1 MMPRK
6 VSSKVPIV
14 FVTIIVII
22 FVYAIWFP
30 GGAVRREILFSHP
43 KEALFSKVKDLGGGR
58 YKLEPAPDC
67 PDNTC
72 TYYLCTKEQYFKFV
86 KCSANP
92 NPSDLTE

>member
-30 GGAVRREILFSHP
+30 GGAVRRELLFSHP

-58 YKLEPAPDC
+58 YKLEPAPDG
-67 PDNTC
+67 PYNTC
-72 TYYLCTKEQYFKFV
+72 TYYLCTREPYLKFV
-86 KCSANP
+86 KCSADP

>member
-14 FVTIIVII
+14 FVTIIIII
-22 FVYAIWFP
+22 FIYAIWFP
-30 GGAVRREILFSHP
+30 SGAIRREI
-43 KEALFSKVKDLGGGR
+43 LFSKVKDLGGGR

-86 KCSANP
+86 KCSADP